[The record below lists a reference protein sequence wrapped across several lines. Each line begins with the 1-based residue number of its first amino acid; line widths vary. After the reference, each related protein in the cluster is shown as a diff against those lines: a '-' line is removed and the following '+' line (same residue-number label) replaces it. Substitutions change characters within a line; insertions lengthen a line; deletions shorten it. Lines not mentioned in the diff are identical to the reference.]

1 MSPRV
6 EHAMSPR
13 VEHAMSPRVE
23 HAMSPRVAQAT
34 LWLPLLLAF
43 WAGAAV
49 AQQLDFSHGGPVD
62 VTARDG
68 IEWHQNEQEI
78 IANGDARATRD
89 NVTVTADQLIAHY
102 RKKAASAI
110 TPASAPSAT
119 GPAQPDGAGADDA
132 GSNEIYRL
140 EAVGNVH
147 IFSATDQA
155 WGDHAVYDM
164 DQSVLVMTGHALRLV
179 TPTDVM
185 TARDSMEYWSVP
197 RRSVARGNALVLTTD
212 GRRISADTLVGYSED
227 PNAHPAGAAPASPP
241 APAKSASGADPLAA
255 TGKLQRVE
263 AYGNVRVRTAT
274 ETVYADR
281 GVYVPDTGIAH
292 VVGHVRVTRGQN
304 QINGVAADVNMKTG
318 ISTMLSGPAQRVEGL
333 IVPSDA
339 QGAGTS
345 PAANPTGAKSMVIHP
360 GSPANGEGSTP

>member
-1 MSPRV
+1 MSPRVEHAMSPRV

-227 PNAHPAGAAPASPP
+227 PNAHPAGAAGASKIGFWRRPAGRHG
-241 APAKSASGADPLAA
+241 KAA
-255 TGKLQRVE
+255 TGGSLRQCAGPHGDRDGLCRSRRLCAGYRHRPRGRSCARDPRTEPNQRGSSGRE
-263 AYGNVRVRTAT
+263 HENRYFDHALWTGTAGGG
-274 ETVYADR
+274 VDR
-281 GVYVPDTGIAH
+281 
-292 VVGHVRVTRGQN
+292 
-304 QINGVAADVNMKTG
+304 
-318 ISTMLSGPAQRVEGL
+318 
-333 IVPSDA
+333 
-339 QGAGTS
+339 
-345 PAANPTGAKSMVIHP
+345 AK
-360 GSPANGEGSTP
+360 